1 MKISNEQLNTIISN
15 CKIMGCDVRVRDIVY
30 FTLKEI
36 LEDKEL
42 AFKVVFGDNG
52 SLEDYEKKEASI
64 TVGDAVNALF
74 KQEKGLDIS
83 FEENKAYMLELKSK
97 TEKAMEIGEIDKKDA
112 LKILTD
118 ISVKLNDKF
127 QVQTEVKEQMVIVQ
141 KKYDDVCSYCS
152 HEVARK
158 PISKEEAMAMYN
170 LIEKK

>member
-15 CKIMGCDVRVRDIVY
+15 AKAMGYDVRVRDIVY

-42 AFKVVFGDNG
+42 AFKVVFGDG
-52 SLEDYEKKEASI
+52 KIEDYEKKEASVV
-64 TVGDAVNALF
+64 VGDSVNALF

-158 PISKEEAMAMYN
+158 PISKEEAMVMYN